1 MQLVGMSMWVY
12 LMLLAIGLL
21 GAVPFIIRKKHC
33 SEMLKMALFLALFD
47 FVFENVGALQG
58 YWYSTG
64 SAFQLLAVPAEVFII
79 AFCAGSAYALVF
91 PCRFDWHLGIAS
103 SLVIAA
109 VGTGIEAM
117 LISAGNL
124 HYANGWTSYH
134 AFASY
139 FAVFLAMGRVNEL
152 LA

>member
-12 LMLLAIGLL
+12 LMLLSIGIMGIL
-21 GAVPFIIRKKHC
+21 PFLIKKKHC
-33 SEMLKMALFLALFD
+33 SEMLKMAFFLALFD
-47 FVFENVGALQG
+47 FAFENIGAIQG

-64 SAFQLLAVPAEVFII
+64 SAFPLLAVPIEVFII
-79 AFCAGSAYALVF
+79 ALAAGSAYALIF
-91 PCRFDWHLGIAS
+91 PSKFEWHFAIAS

-109 VGTGIEAM
+109 VGTFIEAM
-117 LISAGNL
+117 LIGAGNL
-124 HYANGWTSYH
+124 HYANGWTSYQ

-139 FAVFLAMGRVNEL
+139 FVVFLMMARVNEL